1 MKIAAIG
8 CSFTNYMWPTYADI
22 LQADRYGLSGIG
34 NERIFYILCHL
45 YKTEQLH
52 LYDAI
57 VLQWTSPGRF
67 DYLKKDGWTYND
79 GNIAFSEENKHIW
92 KKIKEWYNEDFE
104 YEKTENYI
112 VSTRAIC
119 EKIGIKQ
126 FHMSMVHLDDFVDQ
140 PNLNRKYPGRYR
152 FKSAPW
158 SKQPFLDG
166 HPDIPG
172 HIEIAKHVANNF
184 DTTVDQLMIDKCTKF
199 HKKIMKGM
207 DFLDVEKMYDSNFP
221 YRHITTGS

>member
-1 MKIAAIG
+1 MNIAAIG
-8 CSFTNYMWPTYADI
+8 CSFTNYVWPTYADI

-57 VLQWTSPGRF
+57 VIQWTSPGRF
-67 DYLKKDGWTYND
+67 DYRKKDGWTFND

-112 VSTRAIC
+112 VSAKAIC
-119 EKIGIKQ
+119 ESIGIKQ
-126 FHMSMVHLDDFVDQ
+126 YHMSMVHMNDFVDLSELHRQ
-140 PNLNRKYPGRYR
+140 HPGKYR

-158 SKQPFLDG
+158 SDKPFLDE
-166 HPDIPG
+166 HPDIPAHLKIAETVASNIG
-172 HIEIAKHVANNF
+172 TEISELLRN
-184 DTTVDQLMIDKCTKF
+184 KCEKF

-207 DFLDVEKMYDSNFP
+207 DFADVEKMYNSHFP
-221 YRHITTGS
+221 YRHITTGC